1 MLPFCCRSIIIPP
14 VVINQICFIIFI
26 LTTPLNGLGDV
37 AGACYLA
44 EGGVSIGGCNV
55 TAGGIE
61 FADVLG
67 QVPAVGVPRA
77 VNPNGQRAGSDGLG
91 RIPGDEPECR
101 MIAAGEVERGNLEI
115 ASVDVML
122 VERDVSV
129 YRHLLIR
136 SASHAVVGAFHYG
149 VAFRIGEAYR
159 AIFGVVDDLPDTRFR
174 FDAGL
179 VAVCIE
185 ERSEGS
191 FLILLNGG
199 VLVERIGSVF
209 CAACHAGAVFDSGGA
224 VANVVVIVL
233 IILAVHL
240 CCRQFGA
247 GIVGESIIHY
257 RAFAGCIASG
267 GASEVV
273 VHILALRHE
282 GGASVVGHSGE

>member
-1 MLPFCCRSIIIPP
+1 M
-14 VVINQICFIIFI
+14 I
-26 LTTPLNGLGDV
+26 LTTPLNRLGDT

-61 FADVLG
+61 FADVLC

-77 VNPNGQRAGSDGLG
+77 VNPNGQRAGSDGLSG
-91 RIPGDEPECR
+91 IPGDESECR
-101 MIAAGEVERGNLEI
+101 MIAAGEVERGDLEV
-115 ASVDVML
+115 ASVDVSL
-122 VERDVSV
+122 VERYCTV

-136 SASHAVVGAFHYG
+136 SASHAVVGAFHHG

-159 AIFGVVDDLPDTRFR
+159 AVFGIVDDLPYTCFR

-185 ERSEGS
+185 ERGKCR

-199 VLVERIGSVF
+199 VLVERIGNVGRGFVSLR
-209 CAACHAGAVFDSGGA
+209 CRDAIAD
-224 VANVVVIVL
+224 VVVMVL
-233 IILAVHL
+233 ISLTVHL
-240 CCRQFGA
+240 CSRQFGA

-257 RAFAGCIASG
+257 RTFAGGIAGG
-267 GASEVV
+267 GAAEGV
-273 VHILALRHE
+273 VHILTLRHE
-282 GGASVVGHSGE
+282 GGASVVGHFGEQVAVFLVALRQRHAVGLGELVQ